1 MEETTT
7 ARAYYGHLDSTS
19 VFKLAGQ
26 IRYALARR
34 LRAFVD
40 DVIAPSGGNAVFID
54 LREVDFIDST
64 GLGLVARIGRLTL
77 EQRGRRAAILVA
89 PGDVEATLR
98 SAGFDELFVMLAEF
112 PYDPAV
118 DLCEVPLSELV
129 GSHDSHMGHLILDAH
144 RDLAAVSEESR
155 ATFRQVI
162 DSLEADLKRRETRT

>member
-1 MEETTT
+1 MEDPTM
-7 ARAYYGHLDSTS
+7 AKAYYGQLDSTL

-26 IRYALARR
+26 IRYALARS

-40 DVIAPSGGNAVFID
+40 EVIAPAGCNAVFMD

-64 GLGLVARIGRLTL
+64 GLGLLARIGRLTL
-77 EQRGRRAAILVA
+77 EQRGRRAAIVVA
-89 PGDVEATLR
+89 PGDVEVTLR

-118 DLCEVPLSELV
+118 DLREVSLFELA
-129 GSHDSHMGHLILDAH
+129 SAHDSHMGHLILDAH

-162 DSLEADLKRRETRT
+162 DSLEADLKRTATRT